1 MFIRDAVIAEHS
13 FDVTDDDSEAHF
25 AKMAA
30 QGGFGA
36 DMMKSFYTA
45 QPQLMDQMD
54 QGILSDKVFAFLSG
68 SMKVTEM
75 DKDAYEEDAK
85 KTAAKNAK
93 KG

>member
-1 MFIRDAVIAEHS
+1 
-13 FDVTDDDSEAHF
+13 
-25 AKMAA
+25 
-30 QGGFGA
+30 
-36 DMMKSFYTA
+36 
-45 QPQLMDQMD
+45 MDQMD